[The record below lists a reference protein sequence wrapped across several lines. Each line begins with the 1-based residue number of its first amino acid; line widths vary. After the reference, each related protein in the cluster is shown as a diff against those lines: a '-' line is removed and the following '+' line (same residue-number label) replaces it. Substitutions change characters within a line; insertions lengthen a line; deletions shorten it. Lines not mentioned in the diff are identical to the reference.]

1 MGRKPQE
8 VNPESGKRLKL
19 WLDRMGI
26 SAKALCDAIN
36 YTPQYISDVI
46 TGKKRLTP
54 DLAKAIAN
62 VSGTFR
68 NNKTGEDFSLD
79 DYDKARQE
87 YLLLKDQFMTENDR
101 FDSYED
107 NRSSRTDLLIQ
118 LLESHFY
125 KIKDSTDDMP
135 YRRDPIDGTLYQ
147 DVTFSITSPCGSMRF
162 FSHEEL
168 LKFLQSLDDCIEM
181 HTAFQFRRL
190 IDGVRNRYKW
200 EV

>member
-135 YRRDPIDGTLYQ
+135 YRDEETRQ
-147 DVTFSITSPCGSMRF
+147 VTFSITSPCGSIRV
-162 FSHEEL
+162 FSQQEFLE
-168 LKFLQSLDDCIEM
+168 FLQSLDDCIEM

-190 IDGVRNRYKW
+190 IDGASNRFKW